1 MSALFLIT
9 PSSSSQ
15 TSQSGASGSVPAR
28 PGFTRTLNEITG
40 ALFSFSISQFLCC
53 ILGLIETKSII
64 TCRLSRTSM
73 LLHYVGFRL
82 EQFCRVLVS
91 LVSFEII
98 LTIGKPQVAWR
109 AKSQTESNN

>member
-1 MSALFLIT
+1 
-9 PSSSSQ
+9 
-15 TSQSGASGSVPAR
+15 
-28 PGFTRTLNEITG
+28 
-40 ALFSFSISQFLCC
+40 
-53 ILGLIETKSII
+53 
-64 TCRLSRTSM
+64 M